1 MFSQYI
7 CDMNREEILDFMRKN
22 KGFLEEKMGVKRI
35 ALFGSV
41 ARGEMKKGSD
51 IDIIVE
57 LKEPKYSLLYN
68 LLIYLEKNI
77 NAPIDLVRK
86 GPHLGD
92 KFLKSIEKEM
102 IYV

>member
-1 MFSQYI
+1 
-7 CDMNREEILDFMRKN
+7 MNKDEIISFLKINKN
-22 KGFLEEKMGVKRI
+22 FLEEKMGVRSI

-41 ARGEMKKGSD
+41 ARGEMKKDSD

-68 LLIYLEKNI
+68 LLIFLEKNF
-77 NAPIDLVRK
+77 NAPVDLVRK

-102 IYV
+102 THVC